1 MKDYM
6 KNTEKLQSHL
16 FPSGG
21 FRGARWGDRTPLR
34 ENFFDFSQ
42 QKRTKNKFVLLR
54 MHLKMCYLPMIASP
68 FQNPRSAT
76 GLDEMICVNKCV
88 EFYSYDY

>member
-21 FRGARWGDRTPLR
+21 FRGGAIVPRTPLR
-34 ENFFDFSQ
+34 EIFSIFPS
-42 QKRTKNKFVLLR
+42 KSERKTSSYYFECISKCF
-54 MHLKMCYLPMIASP
+54 LPMIAPP